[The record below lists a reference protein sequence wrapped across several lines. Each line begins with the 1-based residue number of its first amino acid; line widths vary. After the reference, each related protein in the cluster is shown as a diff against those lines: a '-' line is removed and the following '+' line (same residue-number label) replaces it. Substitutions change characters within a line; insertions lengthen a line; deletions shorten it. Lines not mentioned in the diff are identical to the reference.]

1 MNRRGAARGGGAPRP
16 AKEDPAM
23 NNLSTRRTPVLAAA
37 LLAALLAALVL
48 AIPPAKAEGAI
59 YLSKKQINLSCNH
72 SFQLEATLMPAPVPP
87 EVVVITWT
95 STKPA
100 VATVDENGLVTA
112 GDQVGVARI
121 RAVTNDGRSAV
132 CTVRTK
138 LVRVN
143 KVELSGEDLLLEVGQ
158 SLTLTAVIKPEDAS
172 IRQVTWSSGNP
183 QVASVD
189 ENGLVSALSPGQ
201 AVITAK
207 AGAKSA
213 KCKITIPG
221 EPEPTP
227 QPGTG
232 RSITITAVGDVTV
245 GGDPRRAAS
254 LTASQAHYERLY
266 QANGGKFFKNVD
278 RYFSGSDELTL
289 INLESNFTTGTSY
302 KNKTYVFRAKPAY
315 AHILSD
321 AGVDVVG
328 HANNHAYDI
337 SGAVSKTRS
346 AVRAHGMAYVGNGV
360 TATVTKNKVRVGFCA
375 YSYTNMSAAQ
385 IRSTVKRLAKQC
397 DLVVVSL
404 HWGKEYVYSVS
415 ASQRS
420 LARSLITAGADL
432 VVGHHSHVVS
442 GIEKYKDRYI
452 VYSLGNFSSAI
463 LTPQDMDTMIY
474 RQTFILDD
482 STGKITVQPP
492 DVIPCSMS
500 SAAKNNATPVVLK
513 GADKQRVIKKINRYS
528 TNFSL

>member
-1 MNRRGAARGGGAPRP
+1 MLAAI
-16 AKEDPAM
+16 
-23 NNLSTRRTPVLAAA
+23 LLAAA
-37 LLAALLAALVL
+37 ALWLAVQPAQAQGAL
-48 AIPPAKAEGAI
+48 
-59 YLSKKQINLSCNH
+59 YLSKKQITLSCNH
-72 SFQLEATLMPAPVPP
+72 SFQLEATLMPAPLPP
-87 EVVVITWT
+87 ETVAITWT

-100 VATVDENGLVTA
+100 VATVDQNGLVTA
-112 GDQVGVARI
+112 GDKVGVARI
-121 RAVTNDGRSAV
+121 RATASDGRSAV

-143 KVELSGEDLLLEVGQ
+143 KITLTGTDLVLEVGQ
-158 SLTLTAVIKPEDAS
+158 SLTLSAAIKPDNAS
-172 IRQVTWSSGNP
+172 IRQATWSSSNA

-189 ENGLVSALSPGQ
+189 ANGLVSALSPGQ

-221 EPEPTP
+221 PPEPTP
-227 QPGTG
+227 QPGEG
-232 RSITITAVGDVTV
+232 RRITITAVGDVTI
-245 GGDPRRAAS
+245 GGDPRKSAS
-254 LTASQAHYERLY
+254 LTASQAHYEKLY
-266 QANGGKFFKNVD
+266 KANGGKFFKHVD
-278 RYFSGSDELTL
+278 QYFSGANELTI
-289 INLESNFTTGTSY
+289 INLESNFTTGTGY

-321 AGVDVVG
+321 AGVDVVS

-360 TATVTKNKVRVGFCA
+360 TTRVTKNGVKVGFCA

-385 IRSTVKRLAKQC
+385 VRNTVKRLDKQC

-404 HWGKEYVYSVS
+404 HLGKEYVYSVS

-432 VVGHHSHVVS
+432 VLGHHSHVVS